1 MTEIRFT
8 KKEAK
13 VLDLL
18 ERNPGRIVTR
28 KLLLENVWG
37 YREGVKT
44 RTVDVHVNRLRAKLA
59 GNAGY
64 TKYTLS
70 LAWVT
75 YWSAVAGRPK
85 AKSWRRYRS
94 SSDKPRQLR
103 IRSRLTREHLLA
115 GQPA

>member
-1 MTEIRFT
+1 MTQIRFT

-18 ERNPGRIVTR
+18 ERNAGRIVTR
-28 KLLLENVWG
+28 KVLLESVWVIG
-37 YREGVKT
+37 KGQRPARWMCTSAGFGPSWRET
-44 RTVDVHVNRLRAKLA
+44 RMYE
-59 GNAGY
+59 Y
-64 TKYTLS
+64 TPS

-75 YWSAVAGRPK
+75 YWRAVAGRPK
-85 AKSWRRYRS
+85 AKSSRRYRS

-115 GQPA
+115 GQPE